1 MIDIKIF
8 PVEKGFCAAIELGP
22 RHTILIDCGSG
33 NKFKPA
39 QYICQKHC
47 EYLDY
52 LILPAYTKDHLS
64 GFLDFVNQL
73 TQHEIPVH
81 FLLFNPSLDLEQL
94 SDVKPFPLPLN
105 NSLKTLKEQSQTI
118 EIEEL
123 KLTFFENK
131 SPLESAHN
139 LSLVT
144 FIHYRDINMILP
156 GDLEQEG
163 WLHLLESDS
172 FKQNLAKVNIFVAS
186 NHGLENG
193 YCEEVFNYCHPEVII
208 ISNKENQP
216 LSDEMMQKYSDKAK
230 GTISGISKQKIITT
244 YDEGTIVVSKYLD
257 CLRHI
262 VTQKQTNS
270 SVYS

>member
-8 PVEKGFCAAIELGP
+8 KVERGFCAAIELGE

-33 NKFKPA
+33 SQFNPA
-39 QYICQKHC
+39 QYIWQRKHC

-64 GFLDFVNQL
+64 GFDELVNQFY
-73 TQHEIPVH
+73 QHDIPIH
-81 FLLFNPSLDLEQL
+81 FLVFNPSLDLAQL
-94 SDVKPFPLPLN
+94 SDLKPFPLPLN
-105 NSLKTLKEQSQTI
+105 NSLKNLKNRSQTI
-118 EIEEL
+118 EIDEL
-123 KLTFFENK
+123 KLTFFENQYANN
-131 SPLESAHN
+131 EHN

-156 GDLEQEG
+156 GDLETEG
-163 WLHLLESDS
+163 WLKLLESDD
-172 FKQNLAKVNIFVAS
+172 FQANLSKVNIFVSS

-193 YCEEVFNYCHPEVII
+193 YCEEVFNYCHPEII
-208 ISNKENQP
+208 IVSNKENKP
-216 LSDEMMQKYSDKAK
+216 LSEEMMQKYSEKAK
-230 GTISGISKQKIITT
+230 GTISGISKNKIITT

-262 VTQKQTNS
+262 VTQKQTKA
-270 SVYS
+270 SVYC

>member
-8 PVEKGFCAAIELGP
+8 QVEQGFCAAIELGS
-22 RHTILIDCGSG
+22 RHTILIDCGSSHQ
-33 NKFKPA
+33 FKPA
-39 QYICQKHC
+39 QYIWQRKHC

-64 GFLDFVNQL
+64 GFDELVNQFY
-73 TQHEIPVH
+73 QHDIPIH
-81 FLLFNPSLDLEQL
+81 FLVFNPSLNLEQL
-94 SDVKPFPLPLN
+94 SDLKPFPLPLN
-105 NSLKTLKEQSQTI
+105 NSLKNLKDQSQTI
-118 EIEEL
+118 EIEDL

-131 SPLESAHN
+131 SANNEHD

-144 FIHYRDINMILP
+144 FIQDQDINMILP
-156 GDLEQEG
+156 ADLEKEG
-163 WLHLLESDS
+163 WLKLLESES
-172 FKQNLAKVNIFVAS
+172 FRANLEKVNIFVAS
-186 NHGLENG
+186 NHGREIG

-208 ISNKENQP
+208 VSNKENQP
-216 LSDEMMQKYSDKAK
+216 LSDEMMQRYSEKAK
-230 GTISGISKQKIITT
+230 GTISGISKKKIITT

-270 SVYS
+270 SIYC